1 MVKEFSDREL
11 LARLLRAEAGSEGT
25 LGKLAVGSVIRNRA
39 MTRGYGDS
47 IREVMMK
54 PGQFSP
60 LNSVTGYAGGE
71 QGVDFDKIAPSEEDY
86 AIADAVL
93 KGEAA
98 DPTGG
103 ATHFYNPDISKP
115 AWGAE
120 RSGGNWMQLGRHVF
134 GRADA
139 GRDSYVPPESTAQ
152 MTDAARRRRYA
163 MGDADPGGVG
173 EIIAAAQRG
182 DITDEE
188 TLQYLQGLPDKDTE
202 KDGVS
207 LGDFMASM
215 EALEQVGRAP
225 EPTVV
230 SSGAASFPN
239 SRTNLLSARAR
250 SARPGS
256 QGLDRFGL
264 ESLLGG
270 NPLLGVR

>member
-1 MVKEFSDREL
+1 MVKELSDREL
-11 LARLLRAEAGSEGT
+11 LARLLQAEAGSEGAM
-25 LGKLAVGSVIRNRA
+25 GKLAVGSVIRNRA
-39 MTRGYGDS
+39 MTRGYGDN

-71 QGVDFDKIAPSEEDY
+71 QGVDFDEISPSEEDY

-93 KGEAA
+93 TGEAA

-115 AWGAE
+115 KWGAE
-120 RSGGNWMQLGRHVF
+120 RAGGNWMQLGRHVF

-152 MTDAARRRRYA
+152 MTDASRHRRYA

-173 EIIAAAQRG
+173 EIVAAQQRG

-188 TLQYLQGLPDKDTE
+188 ALEYLQGLPGGDDKNKGPSFEGLMYAADL
-202 KDGVS
+202 VQ
-207 LGDFMASM
+207 SM
-215 EALEQVGRAP
+215 EPETNPAPSARSLDMRLSPGRA
-225 EPTVV
+225 
-230 SSGAASFPN
+230 
-239 SRTNLLSARAR
+239 SAT
-250 SARPGS
+250 PGT
-256 QGLDRFGL
+256 QAIGRFGL
-264 ESLLGG
+264 EGLLGG
-270 NPLLGVR
+270 NPLLGIR